1 MLSHKY
7 LWGAGNLNNIY
18 ENIYLE
24 NSTERSITAV
34 DDILCCY
41 IFIYF
46 FKQLMTF
53 VFFKSVSSSQMFAFY
68 IIRSLVLFVEG
79 NREVCINE
87 IRLWNCLMKSAYFT
101 SSAVVF

>member
-1 MLSHKY
+1 
-7 LWGAGNLNNIY
+7 
-18 ENIYLE
+18 
-24 NSTERSITAV
+24 
-34 DDILCCY
+34 
-41 IFIYF
+41 
-46 FKQLMTF
+46 MTF